1 MEKQNICVMIVNI
14 PGRNKLMITDR
25 QKLKALLEIMNGKDN
40 VYSKGKSLI
49 VCDKEKWMFNN
60 EEELTSIVKF
70 KE

>member
-1 MEKQNICVMIVNI
+1 
-14 PGRNKLMITDR
+14 MITDR
-25 QKLKALLEIMNGKDN
+25 QKLKALLEITNGKDN

-60 EEELTSIVKF
+60 EEELTNIVKF